1 MASLTRLPTGGRRG
15 PAAASIASDAVP
27 FPSLAWFR
35 ALADLM
41 NGNRARQEQ
50 LGYVDC
56 VAEFRVIDGGPTRRA
71 VAYQVTFEEFE
82 AVDVREIDVTKV
94 ADAVRADFALDATL
108 GTWRAMIESIAEGG
122 GRPDLDQ
129 TLNHLSHAG
138 TPITL
143 RGDDPIRK
151 DTYFRFNQS
160 FQEFFNASAAI
171 RTTFL
176 G

>member
-1 MASLTRLPTGGRRG
+1 VDWNESEG
-15 PAAASIASDAVP
+15 IP
-27 FPSLAWFR
+27 FPSVQWLR
-35 ALADLM
+35 ALADAM
-41 NGNRARQEQ
+41 NRNRARQEQ

-56 VAEFRVIDGGPTRRA
+56 VAEVRVVDGGPKGGP

-82 AVDVREIDVTKV
+82 AIDVRETDPASR
-94 ADAVRADFALDATL
+94 ADAERADFALDASL
-108 GTWRAMIESIAEGG
+108 ETWRAMIESIARGG

-129 TLNHLSHAG
+129 TLNRLSHAG

-143 RGDDPIRK
+143 RGNDQLRK

-160 FQEFFNASAAI
+160 LQEFFNASAGF
-171 RTTFL
+171 RTVFS